1 MFTPMFNIPIS
12 SAGLEE
18 TLKDIVKSII
28 DEETAVTHILNLE
41 KEIIQKARSSAR
53 NVDEFVSVNESVNSV
68 INNLIKLQMMMQ
80 IKLKYIEELLENI
93 EYFDGNDE
101 LEE

>member
-41 KEIIQKARSSAR
+41 KEIIQKAKSSAR

>member
-18 TLKDIVKSII
+18 ALKNIVKSIK
-28 DEETAVTHILNLE
+28 DEETAVTYILNLE
-41 KEIIQKARSSAR
+41 KEIIQKAKSSAR